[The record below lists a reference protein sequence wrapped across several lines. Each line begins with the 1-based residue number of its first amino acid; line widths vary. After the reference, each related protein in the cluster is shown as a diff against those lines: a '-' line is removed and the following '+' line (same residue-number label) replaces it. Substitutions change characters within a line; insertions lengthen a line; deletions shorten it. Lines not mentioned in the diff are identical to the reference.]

1 MADRSRYVYEFHV
14 LGWYSSTHFILWNN
28 RLYIQKGAGQRNMAV
43 YIYYRRLLHPVSFER
58 WFFNLLVLLV
68 DSLVYLAS
76 NAVWKEK
83 QTVEYN
89 LD

>member
-1 MADRSRYVYEFHV
+1 
-14 LGWYSSTHFILWNN
+14 
-28 RLYIQKGAGQRNMAV
+28 MAV